1 MFRKLLCLLT
11 LLVVAPS
18 SFAHPMGNFSVNH
31 YSKISLERDGVKVT
45 YIIDLAEIPTYQ
57 ELQQGNVTADVADP
71 SVKRF
76 VESRGHEFARWPHA
90 DARAAKRLPL
100 KLALRPESDFSSRRG
115 RSSDH
120 ENGLRLPGG
129 VSRRGKN
136 CRSLH
141 CAPSELPRISCGT

>member
-1 MFRKLLCLLT
+1 MFRKLLCVLT

-31 YSKISLERDGVKVT
+31 YSKISLERDDIKLT

-76 VESRGHEFARWPHA
+76 VESRGQDFGHGLTLML
-90 DARAAKRLPL
+90 DGKRLPL
-100 KLALRPESDFSSRRG
+100 KLLSSQVIFPPGAGGLPTMKMGFVYRAAYPPERKSGNLQYAD
-115 RSSDH
+115 D
-120 ENGLRLPGG
+120 NYPG
-129 VSRRGKN
+129 
-136 CRSLH
+136 H
-141 CAPSELPRISCGT
+141 A